1 MTITTEYVL
10 DLIKQGEGISL
21 ELKECNNSLPKSI
34 WETYSAF
41 ANTRG
46 GVIMLGISEDT
57 NAPLE
62 SRFRIQG
69 VQDAYKLRTDFFN
82 ILNNRQKVSRS
93 VLVDSDVRTIEVNGK
108 NVIYIN
114 VPEAD
119 YHKKPIYINND
130 LQNGTYKRTH
140 EGDRHVD
147 MEGLAMLI
155 RDAADDIDS
164 QIVEHYGMQDI
175 DADTLSKYRQEFN
188 DSNPGHSYRTL
199 SNKDFLIRMGG
210 YAIDRHNEKEGLT
223 RAGLL
228 MFGKGQSIHEV
239 FQTFRMDYINLIGI
253 TKGDSRK
260 WNDRLT
266 DDGRWEDNL
275 YLLVELN

>member
-1 MTITTEYVL
+1 
-10 DLIKQGEGISL
+10 
-21 ELKECNNSLPKSI
+21 
-34 WETYSAF
+34 
-41 ANTRG
+41 
-46 GVIMLGISEDT
+46 MLGISEDT

-69 VQDAYKLRTDFFN
+69 VQDAYKLRTDLFN

-239 FQTFRMDYINLIGI
+239 FQTFRMDYLNLIGI
-253 TKGDSRK
+253 NKGDSRK